1 MIIIGITGT
10 AGSGKG
16 TVVEYLQVKYGFK
29 HYSARGFIVEEL
41 DRRDLEHTR
50 DNMRVVAN
58 ELRATHGASFVA
70 ENLYDRAM
78 SAGGNAVMESLRAVG
93 EVTALRAKPG
103 KFYLWATDADPK
115 VRYERIKARK
125 SSTDF
130 ISFEEFMVQE
140 QKEMADTSEGGM
152 QIGQCIA
159 MADAKFINEGSI
171 KDLQAE
177 IDAAIAPL
185 LK

>member
-16 TVVEYLQVKYGFK
+16 TVVEYLRDKYEFK

-41 DRRDLEHTR
+41 DRRGLEHTR
-50 DNMRVVAN
+50 DNMRIVAN

-78 SAGGNAVMESLRAVG
+78 TDGGNAVMESLRAVG
-93 EVTALRAKPG
+93 EVEALRAKPG

-115 VRYERIKARK
+115 IRYQRIVTRQ
-125 SSTDF
+125 SSTDH
-130 ISFEEFMVQE
+130 ITFEVFMEQQ
-140 QKEMADTSEGGM
+140 QKEMNDTSEGGM
-152 QIGQCIA
+152 QLGKCIQ
-159 MADAKFINEGSI
+159 MADALIINEGTLDEFH
-171 KDLQAE
+171 KK
-177 IDAAIAPL
+177 IDALIMPL